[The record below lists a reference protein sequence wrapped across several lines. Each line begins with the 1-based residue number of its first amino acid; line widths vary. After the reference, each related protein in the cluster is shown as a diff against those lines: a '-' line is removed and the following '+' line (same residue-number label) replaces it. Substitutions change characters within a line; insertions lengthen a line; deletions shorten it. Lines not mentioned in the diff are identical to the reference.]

1 MTSKL
6 HIYDYWWLFQ
16 KSGQWNSHVW
26 WQFIFINYFENC
38 DARKF
43 ALIFLTLSWL
53 KSLLYKNQSIDLLC
67 KSVDWFLYDTDLLHE
82 RVKVYW
88 RTQKRQG
95 DFVHYSYFMY
105 ASILL
110 KCVFQLISVTLYFWH
125 RHVFKMYWKWKLE
138 S

>member
-43 ALIFLTLSWL
+43 TLIFLTLSWL
-53 KSLLYKNQSIDLLC
+53 KSLLYKNQFIDLLC

-88 RTQKRQG
+88 RTQKRQR
-95 DFVHYSYFMY
+95 FCSLV
-105 ASILL
+105 LL
-110 KCVFQLISVTLYFWH
+110 
-125 RHVFKMYWKWKLE
+125 HVCFDLVKMCFPINFSNIIFLVQTCF
-138 S
+138 